1 MIKEKSRKQK
11 FLRKVHQDKMKV
23 KIKIKIR
30 RILESIALKRNNI
43 IRGMNKNN
51 LNNTRKSRRLF
62 LLVNRKK

>member
-23 KIKIKIR
+23 KIKIR